1 MATIDSLNVI
11 PKVGKYNLTKVRI
24 ISYRKNDEEGVM
36 YEMDIKP
43 IVETIELTED
53 IFTGFISGSVTVK
66 DSQDVRSVLPITGL
80 ERLELSFNTPGMP
93 GYHAVR
99 DEGHPYYIYKIDG
112 AKQDPTN
119 PRAQFYIIHFCSSE
133 MYFNSFNRLSRAY
146 TGPIEEGVQNIL
158 HSKEGL

>member
-1 MATIDSLNVI
+1 MSTVDNPNVLTQAGKYSLN
-11 PKVGKYNLTKVRI
+11 KVRI
-24 ISYRKNDEEGVM
+24 ISYRKNDEEGVN

-43 IVETIELTED
+43 ITMTVELTED
-53 IFTGFISGSVTVK
+53 IFSGFISGSITVK

-133 MYFNSFNRLSRAY
+133 MQFHQVMNMRVISFTKQDNHLRF
-146 TGPIEEGVQNIL
+146 VV
-158 HSKEGL
+158 